1 MEKKAEQNC
10 KSSTGLTLSSRDK
23 TRSAIEHGLTAVKTE
38 ENTEKI
44 VKKLTRSVLLH
55 GQDQK
60 KLIYVF

>member
-38 ENTEKI
+38 NTEKI
-44 VKKLTRSVLLH
+44 VKKLMRSVLLH